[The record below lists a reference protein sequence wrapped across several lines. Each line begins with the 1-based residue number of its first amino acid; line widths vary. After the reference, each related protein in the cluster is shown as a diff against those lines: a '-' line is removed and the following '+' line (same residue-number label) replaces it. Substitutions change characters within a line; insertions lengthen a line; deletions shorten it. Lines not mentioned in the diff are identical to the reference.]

1 MKNPENSDFLVLNRM
16 IYRIYT
22 TEDEKTMRIDLLEQ
36 MKMLVDFD
44 AADFYLAGE
53 GKEVLGDPALYNCE
67 GTEAYGRGK
76 EPCDPGNRSGRGGE
90 KAGKPVLQKGIPAGK
105 LELFPA
111 DGACQRKTVSWYHDT
126 IPFHREGQF

>member
-44 AADFYLAGE
+44 AAGFYLEGE
-53 GKEVLGDPALYNCE
+53 
-67 GTEAYGRGK
+67 
-76 EPCDPGNRSGRGGE
+76 
-90 KAGKPVLQKGIPAGK
+90 
-105 LELFPA
+105 
-111 DGACQRKTVSWYHDT
+111 
-126 IPFHREGQF
+126 

>member
-53 GKEVLGDPALYNCE
+53 GKEVLEDPAL
-67 GTEAYGRGK
+67 
-76 EPCDPGNRSGRGGE
+76 
-90 KAGKPVLQKGIPAGK
+90 
-105 LELFPA
+105 
-111 DGACQRKTVSWYHDT
+111 
-126 IPFHREGQF
+126 

>member
-44 AADFYLAGE
+44 AADLYLAGE
-53 GKEVLGDPALYNCE
+53 GKEVQGDPAL
-67 GTEAYGRGK
+67 
-76 EPCDPGNRSGRGGE
+76 
-90 KAGKPVLQKGIPAGK
+90 
-105 LELFPA
+105 
-111 DGACQRKTVSWYHDT
+111 
-126 IPFHREGQF
+126 